1 MAGVASDAF
10 VDGEKCTV
18 SAGLVHAAEMMS
30 SWGFCVDRPC
40 ENMGPGRYGPVTFRG
55 RDDGAGPGKSKGEKH
70 TKLQAM
76 RVRYLA

>member
-1 MAGVASDAF
+1 
-10 VDGEKCTV
+10 
-18 SAGLVHAAEMMS
+18 
-30 SWGFCVDRPC
+30 
-40 ENMGPGRYGPVTFRG
+40 MGPGRYGPVAFRG